1 MKINHKLIFAH
12 ALRTAML
19 FVAGF
24 LIYDI
29 LINLEKTWKK
39 EDSENNLY
47 YLYKKHMFR
56 LILTFIMDLLI
67 LYGIALFLGIEH

>member
-29 LINLEKTWKK
+29 LINLEKKWKK
-39 EDSENNLY
+39 ENQENNIY
-47 YLYKKHMFR
+47 YLYKKHTFR

-67 LYGIALFLGIEH
+67 LYGIVLFLDVKL